1 MSPRLN
7 TTHGNGAGLRRAERG
22 DLFQGSGEASE
33 WSKRAG
39 WNEGKKRKK
48 VSALVRNVIKK

>member
-7 TTHGNGAGLRRAERG
+7 TSHGNGAGLRRVERR
-22 DLFQGSGEASE
+22 DLFQGSGEESE

-39 WNEGKKRKK
+39 WNEEKERKCQ
-48 VSALVRNVIKK
+48 R